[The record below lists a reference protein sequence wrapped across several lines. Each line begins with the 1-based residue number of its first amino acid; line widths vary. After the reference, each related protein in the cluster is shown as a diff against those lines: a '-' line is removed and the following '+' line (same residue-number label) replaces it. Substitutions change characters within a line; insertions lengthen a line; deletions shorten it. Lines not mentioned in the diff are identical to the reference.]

1 METQML
7 QRKTKP
13 VINSGNKIRRQRY
26 ERQQAA
32 VQSIL
37 HANRIQPKL
46 SVGQPNDKYEKEA
59 DRVADQVMRMPEL
72 SRPESASENPRIQR
86 RCDACEEEISRQPNN
101 KDVGFLQAKH
111 FSEDSDYLLD
121 ENMTEQVA
129 AARRGAATPLP
140 RSVRDYFEPR
150 FGRDFS
156 SVRIHT
162 DTSAAESAETIN
174 ARAYTLGQDVVF
186 GAGQYNPHTETGK
199 QLLAHELT
207 HVVQQ
212 NPNQTS
218 KRKNEANSKVNN
230 SQLGGASTN
239 VNAAKIIQ
247 RSSSGSSGSSGSG
260 KKGGGTPAP
269 GTGAACK
276 VDVRATHIGGILGNL
291 PIWHLFIVY
300 TDSTGTEYYYRGG
313 PGGSCS
319 GVNAGTYGTIQG
331 SHGRYVAGTVDWD
344 PGAPS
349 VTVLSGP
356 TACGKGS
363 CFASELSRI
372 DGTCTPYAPTGP
384 NSNTVASTLLSNCSV
399 PRNKPVFIAP
409 GWGDPNI

>member
-1 METQML
+1 METQIL
-7 QRKTKP
+7 QKKTKP
-13 VINSGNKIRRQRY
+13 VINPGKKIHKQVY
-26 ERQQAA
+26 EGQHAK

-37 HANRIQPKL
+37 RANRIQPKL
-46 SVGQPNDKYEKEA
+46 SVGQPNDQYEQEA

-72 SRPESASENPRIQR
+72 SQSESASDTPRIQR
-86 RCDACEEEISRQPNN
+86 RCDACEEDISRQPIKKNG
-101 KDVGFLQAKH
+101 GFLQAKH
-111 FSEDSDYLLD
+111 FAEESDSLLD
-121 ENMTEQVA
+121 ANATAQVA
-129 AARRGAATPLP
+129 AVRRGAATPLP
-140 RSVRDYFEPR
+140 GPVREYFEPR

-156 SVRIHT
+156 SVRVHT
-162 DTSAAESAETIN
+162 DANAAESANTIN

-186 GAGQYNPHTETGK
+186 GSGQYKPHTETGK

-212 NPNQTS
+212 RPNHFP
-218 KRKNEANSKVNN
+218 KLKNDAGSKVNN
-230 SQLGGASTN
+230 SQLGRTPTN
-239 VNAAKIIQ
+239 ANATNTIQ
-247 RSSSGSSGSSGSG
+247 RSSSDSSGSG

-276 VDVRATHIGGILGNL
+276 VDVRATHIGGILGSL

-300 TDSTGTEYYYRGG
+300 TDSTGTEFYYRGG
-313 PGGSCS
+313 PGGSCT

-331 SHGRYVAGTVDWD
+331 SHGRYVPGTVDWD

-399 PRNKPVFIAP
+399 PRSKPVFIAP
-409 GWGDPNI
+409 GWGDPNL